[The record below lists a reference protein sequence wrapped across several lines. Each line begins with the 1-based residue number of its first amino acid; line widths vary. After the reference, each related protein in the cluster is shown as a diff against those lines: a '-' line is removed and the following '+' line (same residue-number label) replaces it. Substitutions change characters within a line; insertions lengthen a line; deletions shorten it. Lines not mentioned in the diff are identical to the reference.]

1 MSSPS
6 AKEEADSAGVKLD
19 KVNDVADAPRL
30 TSSQSEQAITAAEG
44 RGDSGKKKRKRKKD
58 RKKDGR
64 KEKKRKRRSK
74 SGGVSTREKRVRHEL
89 AGIIRDPPFNVS
101 AGPKSEDNIFDWYSV
116 IKGPEGSPYANGVFY
131 LDIHF
136 PKDYPFVPPEVKFR
150 TKIYHCNID
159 RKGNI
164 CVSILKDQWSAA
176 LTISKVLI
184 SVTSLL
190 TDANPAD
197 PLVKDIAKQYIKDRE
212 GHDAMARLW
221 TKKYASPTNG
231 AGAAAEA

>member
-1 MSSPS
+1 MLQPVLSGRCLSLYIDGTGAGPDDSADSCLLIATHAATAAPPPRLAAVVSSNFFPTVGPSRFSLAGGQESREPSQARGCAGAMSSPS

-58 RKKDGR
+58 RKKDSR

-101 AGPKSEDNIFDWYSV
+101 AGPKSEDNIFDWY
-116 IKGPEGSPYANGVFY
+116 
-131 LDIHF
+131 
-136 PKDYPFVPPEVKFR
+136 
-150 TKIYHCNID
+150 
-159 RKGNI
+159 
-164 CVSILKDQWSAA
+164 W
-176 LTISKVLI
+176 
-184 SVTSLL
+184 
-190 TDANPAD
+190 
-197 PLVKDIAKQYIKDRE
+197 
-212 GHDAMARLW
+212 
-221 TKKYASPTNG
+221 
-231 AGAAAEA
+231 